1 MFKKVRKASDD
12 SAILYQRNAGE
23 RVAFGVIFVI
33 MALYCLSLLTAF
45 AWLIIVSLQDPVVHA
60 YNSLN
65 RVVFS
70 FPEKLKFENYAEAFK
85 KFDVYGTNF
94 YGMFWNS
101 IWLTFSASILTVFM
115 HTVTGYV
122 FSKYHF
128 KAKAFIYFLAIFSMT
143 VPIVGN
149 TAASMKLNIALG
161 LYDNPFGR
169 IIGSLGG
176 FGANFLIML
185 AIFDSVP
192 WSYAEA
198 VFIDGGNDFTVFFKI
213 MLPQV
218 IPAMMTLLI
227 TAIITHWKEYE
238 SMLMY
243 FPSYPTLNTG
253 LYIIKSD
260 IARYGAPVYYA
271 GLVVSTIP
279 VVALYIGSSDA
290 MMKNLSVGGLKG

>member
-1 MFKKVRKASDD
+1 MFGKKIKTAEDP
-12 SAILYQRNAGE
+12 AILYQRNAGE
-23 RVAFGVIFVI
+23 KIVFGIVFGLLG
-33 MALYCLSLLTAF
+33 LYCLSLLLAF
-45 AWLIIVSLQDPVVHA
+45 AWLILFSLEDSVTYA
-60 YNSLN
+60 YNALN
-65 RVVFS
+65 RVVFA
-70 FPEKLKFENYAEAFK
+70 FPKTLKFGNYVEAFE

-101 IWLTFSASILTVFM
+101 LWLTLSISVLTVFM
-115 HTVTGYV
+115 HSVTGYV
-122 FSKYHF
+122 FSKYKF
-128 KAKAFIYFLAIFSMT
+128 KLKPLIYFLAIFSMT

-161 LYDNPFGR
+161 LYDNPIGR
-169 IIGSLGG
+169 IVGGLGG

-218 IPAMMTLLI
+218 VPAMTTLFVS
-227 TAIITHWKEYE
+227 AIISHWKEYE
-238 SMLMY
+238 SMLLY

-260 IARYGAPVYYA
+260 VARYGAPVYYA

-279 VVALYIGSSDA
+279 VVLLYAFSSEA

>member
-1 MFKKVRKASDD
+1 MIRKLKKTSEDP
-12 SAILYQRNAGE
+12 SILYQRNAGE
-23 RVAFGVIFVI
+23 KVAFGVVFVLL
-33 MALYCLSLLTAF
+33 ALYCLSLLGAF
-45 AWLIIVSLQDPVVHA
+45 AWLVISSLEDPVVYA
-60 YNSLN
+60 YNALN

-70 FPEKLKFENYAEAFK
+70 FPKSLKFVNYAEAFK

-101 IWLTFSASILTVFM
+101 LWLTLSISFLTVFM
-115 HTVTGYV
+115 HTVTGYI
-122 FSKYHF
+122 FSKYNF

-161 LYDNPFGR
+161 LYDNPLGR
-169 IIGSLGG
+169 IIGGLGG

-218 IPAMMTLLI
+218 IPVMTTLFI
-227 TAIITHWKEYE
+227 TAIISHWKEYE
-238 SMLMY
+238 SMLLY

-260 IARYGAPVYYA
+260 VARYGAPVYYA
-271 GLVVSTIP
+271 GLVVSTVPI
-279 VVALYIGSSDA
+279 VILYIFSSDS

>member
-1 MFKKVRKASDD
+1 MVFKKKKDADTPS
-12 SAILYQRNAGE
+12 ILFQRNTSE
-23 RVAFGVIFVI
+23 RIAFGVVFVLLAI
-33 MALYCLSLLTAF
+33 YCLSLLAAF
-45 AWLIIVSLQDPVVHA
+45 AWLTISSLEDSKVYAENVYKGVIFA
-60 YNSLN
+60 
-65 RVVFS
+65 
-70 FPEKLKFENYAEAFK
+70 FPKELKFINYAEAFK

-94 YGMFWNS
+94 YGMFGNS
-101 IWLTFSASILTVFM
+101 IWLTFTISILTVFM
-115 HTVTGYV
+115 HSVTGYV
-122 FSKYHF
+122 FSKYNF
-128 KAKAFIYFLAIFSMT
+128 KVKPLIYFLAIFSMT

-161 LYDNPFGR
+161 LYDNPLGR
-169 IIGSLGG
+169 IIGGLGG

-218 IPAMMTLLI
+218 IPAMMTLFVS
-227 TAIITHWKEYE
+227 AIISHWKEYE

-260 IARYGAPVYYA
+260 VARYGTPVYYA

-279 VVALYIGSSDA
+279 VVLLYIFSSDA

>member
-1 MFKKVRKASDD
+1 MKKKYKETD
-12 SAILYQRNAGE
+12 SAPILYQRNAGE
-23 RVAFGVIFVI
+23 KVIFAIVFV
-33 MALYCLSLLTAF
+33 LLLTYCLSLLAAF
-45 AWLIIVSLQDPVVHA
+45 AWLIISSLEDPIVYA
-60 YNSLN
+60 ENLLDGI
-65 RVVFS
+65 VFA
-70 FPEKLKFENYAEAFK
+70 FPKTLMFENYAAAFE
-85 KFDVYGTNF
+85 KFNVYGTDF
-94 YGMFWNS
+94 YGMFFNS
-101 IWLTFSASILTVFM
+101 IWLTFSISILTVFM

-122 FSKYHF
+122 FSKYNF
-128 KAKAFIYFLAIFSMT
+128 KCKALIYFLAIFSMT

-149 TAASMKLNIALG
+149 TAASMKLNIVLG
-161 LYDNPFGR
+161 LYDNPLGR
-169 IIGSLGG
+169 IIGGLGG

-218 IPAMMTLLI
+218 VPAMMTLFVS
-227 TAIITHWKEYE
+227 AIISHWKEYE

-260 IARYGAPVYYA
+260 VARYGTPVYYA

-279 VVALYIGSSDA
+279 VVLLYIFCSDA